1 MTWQQDAACRGR
13 DYLFF
18 QPVGNPDYTEA
29 EALCAA
35 CPVLAE
41 CKADAREF
49 EIHSVYVHGFRA
61 GQPPEVRIKAL
72 KAKGRERTLE
82 QIQRKNEVARL
93 VAGGY
98 SERQIAVILDIAP
111 RSVSRIKTYFL
122 EDVA

>member
-1 MTWQQDAACRGR
+1 MTWLQRALCVGKEH
-13 DYLFF
+13 LFF
-18 QPVGNPDYTEA
+18 QAYANPDYSQA
-29 EALCAA
+29 EALCRG

-61 GQPPEVRIKAL
+61 GQPPEERIKAL
-72 KAKGRERTLE
+72 KARGRERTLE

-98 SERQIAVILDIAP
+98 SERQIAVILGINQ

-122 EDVA
+122 RDVA